1 MMDQVEMGEE
11 DEMDDRE
18 AVGGNAAMD
27 EDRQIIVSAVN

>member
-1 MMDQVEMGEE
+1 MGEE